1 MTTVLTD
8 EQLKDAFIEFVATNV
23 YNNIYDVTYQ
33 SVLNYMK
40 RNCENLIND
49 TVSTALKMYTSSQDY
64 TNDIEYLEE
73 RRRDWAK
80 EWEGEWE

>member
-1 MTTVLTD
+1 MTKVLTY

-23 YNNIYDVTYQ
+23 YNNIHDVTYQ

-49 TVSTALKMYTSSQDY
+49 TVSTALRMYTTSQDY
-64 TNDIEYLEE
+64 EKDIKYLEE

>member
-1 MTTVLTD
+1 MTKILTD

-23 YNNIYDVTYQ
+23 YNNINDVTYQ

-40 RNCENLIND
+40 RNCEMLIYK
-49 TVSTALKMYTSSQDY
+49 TVSTAIRMYTLSKDY
-64 TNDIEYLEE
+64 KKDIEYLEE
-73 RRRDWAK
+73 RRREWAK

>member
-1 MTTVLTD
+1 MKTVLTD

-23 YNNIYDVTYQ
+23 YNNIHDVTYQ

-40 RNCENLIND
+40 RNCEKLIND
-49 TVSTALKMYTSSQDY
+49 TVSAALKMYTTSKDY
-64 TNDIEYLEE
+64 EKDIEYLEE
-73 RRRDWAK
+73 RRREWAK

>member
-1 MTTVLTD
+1 MTKVLTD
-8 EQLKDAFIEFVATNV
+8 GQLKDAFIEFVATNV

-40 RNCENLIND
+40 RNCAKMIND
-49 TVSTALKMYTSSQDY
+49 TVSTAIRMYTTSKDY
-64 TNDIEYLEE
+64 EKDIEYLKE

>member
-1 MTTVLTD
+1 MTKVLTD

-23 YNNIYDVTYQ
+23 YNNIHDVTYQ

-40 RNCENLIND
+40 RNCEMLIYK
-49 TVSTALKMYTSSQDY
+49 TVSTAIRAYTTSKDY
-64 TNDIEYLEE
+64 KKDIEYLEE

-80 EWEGEWE
+80 EWEEEQE

>member
-1 MTTVLTD
+1 MKTVLTD

-23 YNNIYDVTYQ
+23 YNNIHDVTYQ

-40 RNCENLIND
+40 RNCEKLIND
-49 TVSTALKMYTSSQDY
+49 TVSTALKVYTSSKDY
-64 TNDIEYLEE
+64 EKDIEYLKE

-80 EWEGEWE
+80 EWEEEQE

>member
-8 EQLKDAFIEFVATNV
+8 EQLKDALIEFVATNV
-23 YNNIYDVTYQ
+23 YNNSHDVTYQ

-40 RNCENLIND
+40 RNCEKLIND
-49 TVSTALKMYTSSQDY
+49 TVSTALKVYTSSKDY
-64 TNDIEYLEE
+64 EKDIEYLEE

-80 EWEGEWE
+80 EWEEEQE

>member
-1 MTTVLTD
+1 MKTVLTD

-23 YNNIYDVTYQ
+23 YNNSHDVTYQ

-40 RNCENLIND
+40 RNCEKLIND
-49 TVSTALKMYTSSQDY
+49 TVSTALKVYTSSKDY
-64 TNDIEYLEE
+64 ENDIKYLEE

-80 EWEGEWE
+80 EWEGELE

>member
-1 MTTVLTD
+1 MKTVLTD

-23 YNNIYDVTYQ
+23 YNSIYDVTYQ

-40 RNCENLIND
+40 RNCEKLIND
-49 TVSTALKMYTSSQDY
+49 TVSTALKVYTSSKDY
-64 TNDIEYLEE
+64 EKDIEYLKE